1 MSQKYEASVS
11 VGNPIPKRLKEA
23 RKKMKITQKDL
34 GVRIGMDEGTAS
46 ARMNQYEKGV
56 HMPDVRTLKLLAKE
70 LGVPLNYF
78 FCEDDESAKLATAI
92 SKLTTEQRNMVLEFI
107 HKIHCDEK

>member
-1 MSQKYEASVS
+1 
-11 VGNPIPKRLKEA
+11 
-23 RKKMKITQKDL
+23 MKITQKDL
-34 GVRIGMDEGTAS
+34 GVRIGMDEGAAS

-78 FCEDDESAKLATAI
+78 FCEDDSTAEIATAI
-92 SKLTTEQRNMVLEFI
+92 SKLSEEQRNQVLEFI
-107 HKIHCDEK
+107 KNIQDENK